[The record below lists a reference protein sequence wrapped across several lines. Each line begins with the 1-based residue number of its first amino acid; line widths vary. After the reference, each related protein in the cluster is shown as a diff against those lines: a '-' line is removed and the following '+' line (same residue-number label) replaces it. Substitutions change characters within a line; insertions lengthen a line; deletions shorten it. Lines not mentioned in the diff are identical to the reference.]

1 MGFFKKQK
9 VWDEA
14 RNQDNKDKMKA
25 LFNQVV
31 SDSHGYDI
39 VYGISQKIKTS
50 NYVLARKTTYL
61 FTSLIIGFRESD
73 MSIILIQTTPELD
86 GCSDPEKLI
95 MSDLK
100 KAKIVQG
107 QFTLYYQGG
116 IMAGYTQFSIMDSF
130 DEDYTV
136 YINQPD
142 ECAKWDVFWPKF
154 LASK

>member
-1 MGFFKKQK
+1 MGLFSRKK
-9 VWDEA
+9 VWDEE
-14 RNQDNKDKMKA
+14 RVKSNKEKMRR
-25 LFNQVV
+25 LFEQVV
-31 SDSHGYDI
+31 VDYEGYDL

-61 FTSLIIGFRESD
+61 YTSLIIGFRQSD
-73 MSIILIQTTPELD
+73 MSLILIQTTPELD
-86 GCSDPEKLI
+86 GCGDPDRYT

-107 QFTLYYQGG
+107 QYTLYHQGG
-116 IMAGYTQFSIMDSF
+116 IMAGYLQFSIMDYF

-136 YINQPD
+136 YINQP
-142 ECAKWDVFWPKF
+142 EEAAKWDEFWPKF